1 MAELKTQ
8 VNDNDVTAFVHTIEN
23 EAQQKD
29 SFQLLEL
36 LESITQEKPKMWG
49 TNIIGFGS
57 CQLKYESGREL
68 DWFSIGF
75 APRKSNIVLYFRG
88 YLEQYESILK
98 QLGKFKTG
106 KGCLYINKLSD
117 IKIDVLK
124 ELLQMSLTQ
133 K

>member
-75 APRKSNIVLYFRG
+75 TPRKSNIVLYFRG